1 MPTPAARLSALAL
14 ALALTLVV
22 LFRPMATGAQ
32 TEAVN
37 LELLLAVDCSS
48 SVSDEEFALQMEGIA
63 RAFEDPPVLAAIE
76 QIGGRG
82 IAVGLLQW
90 SSAGAQTMAIDW
102 TRIDGVGG
110 ALAFAKAVRRTGRLI
125 PGGATSLSGAL
136 TQAVAAIERN
146 GFVGE
151 RQVIDVSGDGR
162 ANEGESPAHARAY
175 ANRIGITINGL
186 TILNE
191 EPELARY
198 YRAWVVGGPGS
209 FLLTAND
216 FHDFAEAMRRK
227 LYFEIAGVPVAAAPG
242 SERHGG
248 LLQDR

>member
-1 MPTPAARLSALAL
+1 MPTPIVLLPALVLAL
-14 ALALTLVV
+14 VILL
-22 LFRPMATGAQ
+22 RPMAATAQ

-48 SVSDEEFALQMEGIA
+48 SVSDEEFALQMRGIA

-90 SSAGAQTMAIDW
+90 SSTGAQTMAIGW
-102 TRIDGVGG
+102 TRIDGVGD
-110 ALAFAKAVRRTGRLI
+110 ALALAKKIRRTSRLI

-175 ANRIGITINGL
+175 ANRIGITVNGL
-186 TILNE
+186 AILNE
-191 EPELARY
+191 EPDLTDY

-209 FLLTAND
+209 FLLIAND

-227 LYFEIAGVPVAAAPG
+227 LYFEIVGTPVAAAPG
-242 SERHGG
+242 GARYGSLTEKR
-248 LLQDR
+248 